1 MIFWHQYYFQEYLKY
16 FLYHQNEYY
25 ELVEVFLETKC
36 FDRFQDFSLYKLQG
50 KGDILLISVMFFI
63 MGYLGAFG
71 GSDALIA
78 IIPIGVLFASKLKL
92 DPIVGLGVSLFATQI
107 GFGTGPTKNV
117 VTQGLMETRIYGG
130 FITRFVIMNIFLL
143 IGLLMLLHRRL
154 FDPRI
159 RINSSFAD
167 IMVLVLLLAQLTLGM
182 LTIPVSMHH
191 LDGHEMVKFMEWA
204 QHIVTFRG
212 GAYEYIADVA
222 LVFKA
227 HITLGLF
234 LLVIFPF
241 TRLVHALSAPV
252 GYVFRPYQIVRKR
265 AT

>member
-1 MIFWHQYYFQEYLKY
+1 MIDY
-16 FLYHQNEYY
+16 FL
-25 ELVEVFLETKC
+25 
-36 FDRFQDFSLYKLQG
+36 FQIFPY
-50 KGDILLISVMFFI
+50 
-63 MGYLGAFG
+63 
-71 GSDALIA
+71 IA
-78 IIPIGVLFASKLKL
+78 IIVFLLGSILRFDRDPYSWRSKSSQLLRRKQL
-92 DPIVGLGVSLFATQI
+92 IVGSILFHLGILVILAGHAVGLLTPIAVFDALGISHGAKQI
-107 GFGTGPTKNV
+107 LAITA
-117 VTQGLMETRIYGG
+117 GG
-130 FITRFVIMNIFLL
+130 IAGVFCF